1 MAKRDDL
8 DTPEFTGSSQYI
20 LYMLIFLG
28 ALGGIAWFIEQ
39 QAPGLFRDYFMA
51 NPAINGMILG
61 VFALGV
67 LFALRGAFQ
76 VSPSASWIRRYA
88 HSTHIDDLP
97 NPPALIAPLASLLV
111 QREGPGRISSTSL
124 STMLDSV
131 ATRIAESGEI
141 TRYIIR
147 LLIFLGLFGTFW
159 GLLATVGAVSNV
171 VEGLQTSGNATS
183 GEETFANL
191 LSAIKEPL
199 SGMATAFA
207 SSLFGLGGSL
217 IVGFLELQSNRAE
230 NRFFNELEEWLSRQA
245 QVSTAITPGPRGSV
259 NGVDVANAAM
269 AELNQGITRLES
281 ALNRSVEM
289 QVRAD
294 ETVEKMARELSE
306 TNVRLR
312 DQINKMGQMS
322 GSGLDDRNIQ
332 KMQSTMD
339 RIVQEQSAGRR
350 EFFDFI
356 RAELKLLTKNLLGGK

>member
-88 HSTHIDDLP
+88 RSTHIDDLP

-183 GEETFANL
+183 GKKL
-191 LSAIKEPL
+191 LQIFSPRLKNRLAAWQLPSPPL
-199 SGMATAFA
+199 S
-207 SSLFGLGGSL
+207 L
-217 IVGFLELQSNRAE
+217 VWED
-230 NRFFNELEEWLSRQA
+230 
-245 QVSTAITPGPRGSV
+245 P
-259 NGVDVANAAM
+259 
-269 AELNQGITRLES
+269 
-281 ALNRSVEM
+281 
-289 QVRAD
+289 
-294 ETVEKMARELSE
+294 
-306 TNVRLR
+306 
-312 DQINKMGQMS
+312 
-322 GSGLDDRNIQ
+322 
-332 KMQSTMD
+332 
-339 RIVQEQSAGRR
+339 
-350 EFFDFI
+350 
-356 RAELKLLTKNLLGGK
+356 